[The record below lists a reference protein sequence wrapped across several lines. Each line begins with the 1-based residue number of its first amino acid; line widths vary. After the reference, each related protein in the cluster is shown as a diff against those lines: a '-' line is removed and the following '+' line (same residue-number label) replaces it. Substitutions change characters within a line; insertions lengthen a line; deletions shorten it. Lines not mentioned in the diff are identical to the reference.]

1 MTIETFLHD
10 QAFAQPLETV
20 ETAGSIRQ
28 PPGRPRRWFV
38 AEEPEGDTA
47 PWLSIREPFG
57 GRRLG
62 SAVVASAT
70 PTRTPSAPKSA
81 RYSSLSRPARGDG
94 LRSEVSAL
102 RLFGF
107 GQCPLGRAYH

>member
-1 MTIETFLHD
+1 VSSSIKHLAAQWGASS
-10 QAFAQPLETV
+10 QARSHLA
-20 ETAGSIRQ
+20 IR
-28 PPGRPRRWFV
+28 RPDVSPALVV
-38 AEEPEGDTA
+38 AVEPEGDTA